1 MCRLVSGKHAVVQS
15 DHAAMIKANVTQQS
29 IAGRDTLTFQVSV
42 ITPVYNAA
50 DMVRRA
56 VESAIRLPEVGEI
69 ILVEDGSPDNAIDV
83 CRELELEFHNVK
95 LLQHPNGEN
104 RGAGASRNLGLQH
117 VSFPFVA
124 FLDADDWYLENRFHA
139 DEHILTADS
148 TIDGVYNA
156 LTNHYESE
164 ELRQM
169 WLDQGRPELLTLTA
183 APTPEE
189 LPLVLLHAHP
199 TIKGDFSTDTI
210 TVRTKFFDVVGNFH
224 TELRLQQDTHLWKRM
239 SALGRLAA
247 GNLTEPVCVR
257 GVHPDNRMTKTEDH
271 AQYMDLWWSDLG
283 QKFQQGKVRP
293 DIMQAWRRGFANY
306 QTKCGRSWS
315 ALFALTAWL
324 VREPE
329 QIRRRYQFFDQILR
343 EAFPNQLVNRLLS
356 AKNRMIGTDG

>member
-1 MCRLVSGKHAVVQS
+1 MTE
-15 DHAAMIKANVTQQS
+15 D
-29 IAGRDTLTFQVSV
+29 FQVSV

-56 VESAIRLPEVGEI
+56 VESAIPLPEVGEI
-69 ILVEDGSPDNAIDV
+69 ILIEDGSPDNAIEV
-83 CRELELEFHNVK
+83 CRELEQEFDNVK

-104 RGAGASRNLGLQH
+104 RGAGASRNLGIEH
-117 VSFPFVA
+117 VSFPYVA

-139 DEHILTADS
+139 DKEILTNDE

-199 TIKGDFSTDTI
+199 AIKGEFSTDTI
-210 TVRTKFFDVVGNFH
+210 TVRTKFFEVVGNFH

-239 SALGRLAA
+239 SAFGRLAA
-247 GNLTEPVCVR
+247 GNLTDPVCVR

-283 QKFQQGKVRP
+283 RRFRKGKVRS
-293 DIMQAWRRGFANY
+293 DIMQAWRRGYASY
-306 QTKCGRSWS
+306 LARTGKKLA
-315 ALFALTAWL
+315 ALNALSAWL
-324 VREPE
+324 LREPGE
-329 QIRRRYQFFDQILR
+329 LRKRYEFFDITLR
-343 EAFPNQLVNRLLS
+343 NIFSSHWMVDRCLSFKNRL
-356 AKNRMIGTDG
+356 IGT